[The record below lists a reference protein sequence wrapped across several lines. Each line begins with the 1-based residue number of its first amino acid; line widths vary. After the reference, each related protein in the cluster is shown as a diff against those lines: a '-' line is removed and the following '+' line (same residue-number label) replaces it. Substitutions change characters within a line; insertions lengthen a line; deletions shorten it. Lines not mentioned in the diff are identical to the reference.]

1 MRVLMAMSGGVDS
14 SVAAALLCE
23 AGYDVIGISML
34 LAGQAEGKEGSCCSL
49 DDFQDARRVAE
60 QLAIPY
66 YVLNLKEEF
75 HRRVINVFTEEYLR
89 ARTPN
94 PCLLCN
100 RDLKFD
106 LLWRRAQELGA
117 DYVAT
122 GHYARIARDQASGR
136 CRLLRGRDE
145 RKDQSYF
152 LFTLTQEQLSRTL
165 FPIGDLTKTQV
176 REKARTLGL
185 QVAEKP
191 ESQEICFVPDR
202 NYARFIEARLPAD
215 RFRPGEVVDA
225 EGKVLGTHPGVQRF
239 TIGQRRG
246 LGVSGSTRPL
256 YVTSIDAASARVTVG
271 PKEQLIALG
280 LVANEVNWIEGIPS
294 GEVHVEVKVRYR
306 HPAVAARV
314 RPNGGNTVQVFFEDA
329 CPAVTPGQ
337 AAVFYCG
344 EQVLGGGW
352 IERALFETES

>member
-1 MRVLMAMSGGVDS
+1 MSGGVDS
-14 SVAAALLCE
+14 SVAAALLYE

-34 LAGQAEGKEGSCCSL
+34 LAGSTAEKEGSCCSL

-60 QLAIPY
+60 QLDIPY

-75 HRRVINVFTEEYLR
+75 RQRVIDVFTEEYLQG
-89 ARTPN
+89 RTPN

-122 GHYARIARDQASGR
+122 GHYARIAYHQAAER
-136 CRLLRGRDE
+136 YQLLCGRDE

-165 FPIGDLTKTQV
+165 FPLGDLTKTQV

-185 QVAEKP
+185 RVAEKP

-202 NYARFIEARLPAD
+202 DYARFIEARLPAD
-215 RFRPGEVVDA
+215 RLRPGRIVDA
-225 EGKVLGTHPGVQRF
+225 EGKVLGSHPGVQRF

-246 LGVSGSTRPL
+246 LGLSSSAQPL
-256 YVTSIDAASARVTVG
+256 YVTAIDAASARVTVG
-271 PKEQLIALG
+271 PKEQLAARG
-280 LVANEVNWIEGIPS
+280 LVANEVNWIEGIPP
-294 GEVHVEVKVRYR
+294 GEVPLGVKIRYR
-306 HPAVAARV
+306 HPTIAARAK
-314 RPNGGNTVQVFFEDA
+314 PSAGGTVQVFFADS

-337 AAVFYCG
+337 AAVFYRG

-352 IERALFETES
+352 IARPLLETES

>member
-1 MRVLMAMSGGVDS
+1 MAMSGGVDS

-23 AGYDVIGISML
+23 AGYEVIGISML
-34 LAGQAEGKEGSCCSL
+34 LAGSTQGKEGSCCSL

-60 QLAIPY
+60 QLDIPY

-75 HRRVINVFTEEYLR
+75 HRRVIDVFTEEYLHG
-89 ARTPN
+89 RTPN

-122 GHYARIARDQASGR
+122 GHYARIAHDQVSGR
-136 CRLLRGRDE
+136 YQLLRGRDE
-145 RKDQSYF
+145 HKDQSYF
-152 LFTLTQEQLSRTL
+152 LFTLTQGQLSRTL
-165 FPIGDLTKTQV
+165 FPLGELTKTQV
-176 REKARTLGL
+176 REKAKTLGL

-202 NYARFIEARLPAD
+202 DYARFIEARLPVD
-215 RFRPGEVVDA
+215 RLRSGNIVDA
-225 EGKVLGTHPGVQRF
+225 GGKVLGTHPGVQRF

-246 LGVSGSTRPL
+246 LGISGFTRPL
-256 YVTSIDAASARVTVG
+256 YVTSLDAASARVTVG
-271 PKEQLIALG
+271 PKEQLMAQG
-280 LVANEVNWIEGIPS
+280 LVANEVNWIEGMPV
-294 GEVHVEVKVRYR
+294 GEERLGVKIRYR

-314 RPNGGNTVQVFFEDA
+314 KPDGVDSVQIFFEDVY
-329 CPAVTPGQ
+329 PAVTPGQ
-337 AAVFYCG
+337 AAVFYRG

-352 IERALFETES
+352 IERALLETETENL

>member
-1 MRVLMAMSGGVDS
+1 MSGGVDS

-34 LAGQAEGKEGSCCSL
+34 LAGSTEGREGSCCSL

-60 QLAIPY
+60 QLDIPY

-75 HRRVINVFTEEYLR
+75 RRRVIDVFTEEYLHG
-89 ARTPN
+89 RTPN

-122 GHYARIARDQASGR
+122 GHYARIAHDQASGR
-136 CRLLRGRDE
+136 YHLLRGRDE

-152 LFTLTQEQLSRTL
+152 LFTLTQEQLSRTF
-165 FPIGDLTKTQV
+165 FPIGDLTKIQV
-176 REKARTLGL
+176 REKAGTLGL

-202 NYARFIEARLPAD
+202 DYARFIEAYLPAD
-215 RFRPGEVVDA
+215 RFRPGVVVDA
-225 EGKVLGTHPGVQRF
+225 EGRVLGTHPGVQRF

-246 LGVSGSTRPL
+246 LGISGFARPL
-256 YVTSIDAASARVTVG
+256 YVTSIEAASARVTVG
-271 PKEQLIALG
+271 AKEQLIARG
-280 LVANEVNWIEGIPS
+280 LVANEVNWIEEMPA
-294 GEVHVEVKVRYR
+294 GEARFGVKIRYR

-314 RPNGGNTVQVFFEDA
+314 RSNGGGTVQVFFEDA

-337 AAVFYCG
+337 AAVFYRG

-352 IERALFETES
+352 IARAL